1 MKSLAAVDDTYW
13 AGRRGSNEGP
23 YLLYH
28 SQSNLQ
34 ARTQNK
40 PYYLQVLP
48 KATLHFWEEHLL
60 PLKDQLFMW
69 PPLQIWKQISGRKV
83 CLPGFP

>member
-1 MKSLAAVDDTYW
+1 MKSLAAMDDTYWAESW

-34 ARTQNK
+34 AQN
-40 PYYLQVLP
+40 
-48 KATLHFWEEHLL
+48 TE
-60 PLKDQLFMW
+60 
-69 PPLQIWKQISGRKV
+69 
-83 CLPGFP
+83 

>member
-13 AGRRGSNEGP
+13 AERRGSNEGP

-48 KATLHFWEEHLL
+48 KATLHF
-60 PLKDQLFMW
+60 
-69 PPLQIWKQISGRKV
+69 
-83 CLPGFP
+83 